1 MLFVGV
7 LIVIRLNSVASAL
20 IVIRLNSVASALIVI
35 RLNSVASALIVIRLN
50 SVASALIVIRLNS
63 VASALIV
70 IRLNSVASA
79 LIVIRLNSVASALIV
94 IRLNPVASALIGRNM
109 FCCSQCC
116 EKGVGHRGMTMA
128 TRHSSDTSPELF
140 RVRDV
145 NQWESPPRSMVRRRD
160 REGKGYRTSQN
171 PGPHLDTLADAELDQ
186 TLISGVTRATNPSSG
201 HLVRGAE
208 PTKIGDVDTSWI
220 MKGMMSEMTHMTE
233 IVETMQTSM
242 VRNPR
247 QQGSQVPFYK
257 QIGSVSQ
264 IVGEI
269 SHLRPP
275 TFEGSS
281 EPTDVVHWLEHFDK
295 LFDMVQC
302 PEENKVPIAAYYLCK
317 GAYSWWLSVK
327 PANRDC
333 DWDAFKTLMLERYF
347 PAPLCEAKLSEVL
360 NPESVKDESVM
371 VIAEK
376 FHGLLQFAS
385 SVIRTE
391 ADKIKYFSKRLNPQ
405 LRLQLFNHNCNSL
418 GEFIDK
424 AIGAELLIKELAR
437 INPPNCVIRRTKMP
451 VRIGERNVLLTEKS
465 FSGRLHTEKA
475 CFSQTSN
482 SIVICFNCDS
492 TGHISTRCTVPSFVY
507 RSCGNRGHLQ
517 KYCRNQKSGDKQ
529 SGNG

>member
-1 MLFVGV
+1 
-7 LIVIRLNSVASAL
+7 
-20 IVIRLNSVASALIVI
+20 
-35 RLNSVASALIVIRLN
+35 
-50 SVASALIVIRLNS
+50 
-63 VASALIV
+63 
-70 IRLNSVASA
+70 
-79 LIVIRLNSVASALIV
+79 
-94 IRLNPVASALIGRNM
+94 
-109 FCCSQCC
+109 
-116 EKGVGHRGMTMA
+116 
-128 TRHSSDTSPELF
+128 
-140 RVRDV
+140 
-145 NQWESPPRSMVRRRD
+145 MVRRRD
-160 REGKGYRTSQN
+160 REGKGYKTSQN

-242 VRNPR
+242 
-247 QQGSQVPFYK
+247 
-257 QIGSVSQ
+257 

-269 SHLRPP
+269 SRLRPP

-360 NPESVKDESVM
+360 NPESVKDEGVM

-385 SVIRTE
+385 SVIGTE

-405 LRLQLFNHNCNSL
+405 LRQ
-418 GEFIDK
+418 
-424 AIGAELLIKELAR
+424 
-437 INPPNCVIRRTKMP
+437 
-451 VRIGERNVLLTEKS
+451 
-465 FSGRLHTEKA
+465 
-475 CFSQTSN
+475 
-482 SIVICFNCDS
+482 
-492 TGHISTRCTVPSFVY
+492 
-507 RSCGNRGHLQ
+507 
-517 KYCRNQKSGDKQ
+517 
-529 SGNG
+529 

>member
-1 MLFVGV
+1 
-7 LIVIRLNSVASAL
+7 
-20 IVIRLNSVASALIVI
+20 
-35 RLNSVASALIVIRLN
+35 
-50 SVASALIVIRLNS
+50 
-63 VASALIV
+63 
-70 IRLNSVASA
+70 
-79 LIVIRLNSVASALIV
+79 
-94 IRLNPVASALIGRNM
+94 
-109 FCCSQCC
+109 
-116 EKGVGHRGMTMA
+116 MTMA
-128 TRHSSDTSPELF
+128 TRHSCDTSPELF

-145 NQWESPPRSMVRRRD
+145 SHMVRKRD

-171 PGPHLDTLADAELDQ
+171 PGPHIDTLADAELDQ
-186 TLISGVTRATNPSSG
+186 TLISGVTRATNPTSG

-220 MKGMMSEMTHMTE
+220 MKGMMFEMTHMTE

-269 SHLRPP
+269 SRLRPP
-275 TFEGSS
+275 TFERSS

-347 PAPLCEAKLSEVL
+347 PTPLCEAKLSEVL
-360 NPESVKDESVM
+360 NPESVKDEGVM
-371 VIAEK
+371 VITEK

-391 ADKIKYFSKRLNPQ
+391 ADKLKYFSKRLNPQ

-418 GEFIDK
+418 SEFIDK
-424 AIGAELLIKELAR
+424 ALGAELLIKELAR

-475 CFSQTSN
+475 CFSQASN
-482 SIVICFNCDS
+482 STVICFNCDS
-492 TGHISTRCTVPSFVY
+492 TGHISTRCTVPSFVC

>member
-1 MLFVGV
+1 MIRLNFVASA

-94 IRLNPVASALIGRNM
+94 IRLNPVASALI
-109 FCCSQCC
+109 CC
-116 EKGVGHRGMTMA
+116 EEGVGHRGMTMA
-128 TRHSSDTSPELF
+128 TRHSSDTSPEF
-140 RVRDV
+140 
-145 NQWESPPRSMVRRRD
+145 MVRKRD

-220 MKGMMSEMTHMTE
+220 MKGIMFEMTHMTE

-269 SHLRPP
+269 SRLRPP
-275 TFEGSS
+275 TFERSS

-360 NPESVKDESVM
+360 NPESVKDEGVM

-418 GEFIDK
+418 SEFIDK
-424 AIGAELLIKELAR
+424 ALGAELLIKELAR

-475 CFSQTSN
+475 CFSQASN
-482 SIVICFNCDS
+482 STVICFNCDS
-492 TGHISTRCTVPSFVY
+492 TGHISTRCTVPSFVC